1 MSQVIT
7 ISNLKKNYGN
17 HEVLKGVDLS
27 IEKGEIFG
35 ILGING
41 AGKTTLLECIEGFRH
56 YHSGNIKIAGNIG
69 IQLQS
74 ASLPSYMRVD
84 EAIQLFSK
92 WKNKNL
98 DPSLF
103 TALNITEINKKLYY
117 QLSAGQKRKLHLA
130 LALIGEP
137 DILILDEPTTE
148 LDVEAKQALHQE
160 IKKLSQKGTT
170 ILLSSHDMAE
180 VESLCTRIAIL
191 NQGKII
197 FVGTTEQLAKKVN
210 KKYSIKII
218 DENEE
223 KEYFTSDII
232 DTLSTILEQYKL
244 KNKPILDIK
253 INRGTLEDHF
263 IELSKEVRS

>member
-1 MSQVIT
+1 M
-7 ISNLKKNYGN
+7 
-17 HEVLKGVDLS
+17 
-27 IEKGEIFG
+27 
-35 ILGING
+35 
-41 AGKTTLLECIEGFRH
+41 
-56 YHSGNIKIAGNIG
+56 
-69 IQLQS
+69 
-74 ASLPSYMRVD
+74 
-84 EAIQLFSK
+84 
-92 WKNKNL
+92 
-98 DPSLF
+98 
-103 TALNITEINKKLYY
+103 LNITEINKKLYY

-197 FVGTTEQLAKKVN
+197 VVGTTEQLAKKVN

>member
-7 ISNLKKNYGN
+7 LSNLKKNYGN

-74 ASLPSYMRVD
+74 ASLPFYMRVD

-130 LALIGEP
+130 LALIGDP

-170 ILLSSHDMAE
+170 ILLSSH
-180 VESLCTRIAIL
+180 VSP
-191 NQGKII
+191 
-197 FVGTTEQLAKKVN
+197 F
-210 KKYSIKII
+210 
-218 DENEE
+218 
-223 KEYFTSDII
+223 
-232 DTLSTILEQYKL
+232 
-244 KNKPILDIK
+244 
-253 INRGTLEDHF
+253 
-263 IELSKEVRS
+263 

>member
-1 MSQVIT
+1 MSQVIKL
-7 ISNLKKNYGN
+7 SNLKKSYDK
-17 HEVLKGVDLS
+17 HEVLKGIDLS
-27 IEKGEIFG
+27 VEKGEIFG
-35 ILGING
+35 ILGINE

-56 YHSGNIKIAGNIG
+56 YQSGNIEISGNMG

-74 ASLPSYMRVD
+74 ASLPSYIRVD

-92 WKNKNL
+92 WKNKTLNS
-98 DPSLF
+98 SLF

-148 LDVEAKQALHQE
+148 LDVETRQTLHQE
-160 IKKLSQKGTT
+160 IKNLSQKGTT

-191 NQGKII
+191 NQGKIV
-197 FVGTTEQLAKKVN
+197 FTGTTEQLAAKVN
-210 KKYSIKII
+210 KKYSIKVISK
-218 DENEE
+218 NKAEE
-223 KEYFTSDII
+223 YSTSDIV
-232 DTLSTILEQYKL
+232 DTLSNILEQYKL
-244 KNKPILDIK
+244 QNKHILDIK
-253 INRGTLEDHF
+253 INRGSLEDHF
-263 IELSKEVRS
+263 IELAKEVKA